1 MPYTLRIYVKPLLAE
16 YLYGR
21 YSDSIE
27 NGALHLPSGC
37 YLQFTLQTLL
47 SHRPANAPLREVGN
61 LCLRLTAPHRGKNPA
76 SYNYLTQES
85 IRLFEQ
91 RTLNQLQL
99 ELFDRMMKERRL
111 SGVPYIE
118 TIRCFIERYNI
129 SSISE
134 NGLMKAFWRWKRN
147 MNNKALSQN

>member
-1 MPYTLRIYVKPLLAE
+1 MSYTLRFQIKPLLAE

-21 YSDSIE
+21 YADSIE
-27 NGALHLPSGC
+27 NGSLHLPAGC
-37 YLQFTLQTLL
+37 YLQFTLQESL
-47 SHRPANAPLREVGN
+47 SRRPANAPLRETGN

-76 SYNYLTQES
+76 SYNYLTQDA

-99 ELFDRMMKERRL
+99 ELFDRMMKDRRL

-118 TIRCFIERYNI
+118 TVRCFIEKYNI
-129 SSISE
+129 VSISE
-134 NGLMKAFWRWKRN
+134 DGLMKAFWRWKRN
-147 MNNKALSQN
+147 MKSKTPG